1 MADMKIGPMA
11 FGVMVI
17 LSLIGGLGLA
27 GTLMPAV
34 TVLLILS
41 GLIIGLMNIS
51 KAEEVRFVV
60 SMIALS
66 MGVGLFAFDI
76 IGPFS
81 GVISDIFKNLLVGVG
96 VATLVV
102 SSKAVYDTANK

>member
-1 MADMKIGPMA
+1 MADMKLGPMA
-11 FGVMVI
+11 FSIMIV

-27 GTLMPAV
+27 GSLMPAV
-34 TVLLILS
+34 TVLLILC
-41 GLIIGLMNIS
+41 GLVIGVMNIS

-66 MGVGLFAFDI
+66 MGVGLIAFDI
-76 IGPFS
+76 IGPFT

-102 SSKAVYDTANK
+102 SAKVVYDTANK